1 MTGRV
6 DVPRL
11 RALCFDLDGTLLDTD
26 DAYVDLV
33 VARLRPLRRLFP
45 ARTAARWAR
54 RLILAAEAP
63 ANLLIGLPD
72 RLGLDDWLGPLL
84 VRKVPRDELKDR
96 FRLVPGV
103 EPALRRLQKVYPLAL
118 VSVREAGPVEA
129 LLDAFELHPFFRCV
143 AAARTVRR
151 TKPDPAPI
159 RWAAQQMGVPPEAC
173 LMVGDTPVD
182 IRAGRAAGSQTVGVL
197 CGFGER
203 MELERA
209 GADLIL
215 ESTADLAE
223 ALLGRLVN
231 R

>member
-1 MTGRV
+1 MTRGV
-6 DVPRL
+6 DVPRV

-26 DAYVDLV
+26 DAYVELV
-33 VARLRPLRRLFP
+33 VARLRPLRGLLP

-72 RLGLDDWLGPLL
+72 RIGLDDWLGPLL
-84 VRKVPRDELKDR
+84 VGKVRRDDLTRR

-103 EPALRRLQKVYPLAL
+103 EAALRRLQEHYPMAL
-118 VSVREAGPVEA
+118 VSVREAGPLDAV
-129 LLDAFELHPFFRCV
+129 LDAFALRPFFRCV

-159 RWAAQQMGVPPEAC
+159 RWAAQHMGVPPEAC

-182 IRAGRAAGSQTVGVL
+182 VRAGRAAGAQTAGVL

-203 MELERA
+203 EELERA

-215 ESTADLAE
+215 ASTADLPE
-223 ALLGRLVN
+223 VLLG
-231 R
+231 

>member
-1 MTGRV
+1 MTGGL

-26 DAYVDLV
+26 DAYVELV

-45 ARTAARWAR
+45 ARVAARWAR

-63 ANLLIGLPD
+63 ANLLMGLPD
-72 RLGLDDWLGPLL
+72 RMGLDDWLGPLL
-84 VRKVPRDELKDR
+84 AGKVRREELTLR
-96 FRLVPGV
+96 FRLVSGV
-103 EPALRRLQKVYPLAL
+103 ETTLRKLHGHYPLAL
-118 VSVREAGPVEA
+118 VSAREAEPLEA
-129 LLDAFELHPFFRCV
+129 LLDAFELRPFFRCV

-159 RWAAQQMGVPPEAC
+159 LWAAQQMGVPPQTC

-182 IRAGRAAGSQTVGVL
+182 IRAGRAAGAQTVGVL

-203 MELERA
+203 EELERA
-209 GADLIL
+209 GADLVL
-215 ESTADLAE
+215 ETTADLG
-223 ALLGRLVN
+223 GRLL
-231 R
+231 RPG